1 MLILDDRVNKTAKVM
16 ESMEKDTNNQK
27 LLHMQ
32 NARLSKLIREMSKMS
47 ASVKRSG
54 DVKKIARFN
63 KQFFAATRDLTLI
76 RGQIGRSTRD
86 DVVDIIK
93 QWKEKK

>member
-1 MLILDDRVNKTAKVM
+1 MLILDDRVNKISQAM
-16 ESMEKDTNNQK
+16 EGIEKNTNNQK
-27 LLHMQ
+27 SLHLR
-32 NARLSKLIREMSKMS
+32 NAQLSALIRNMNRIS

-63 KQFFAATRDLTLI
+63 KQFFDATRELTLI
-76 RGQIGRSTRD
+76 RGKIGRTNRD

>member
-1 MLILDDRVNKTAKVM
+1 
-16 ESMEKDTNNQK
+16 
-27 LLHMQ
+27 
-32 NARLSKLIREMSKMS
+32 MSKMS

-76 RGQIGRSTRD
+76 RGKIGRSNRD